1 MKPLFK
7 AALLCVMLF
16 AGTLLFAESW
26 TVLVYMAA
34 DNGLAQMGKLD
45 INSMESVVQP
55 ANLNLIVQADFPEGA
70 KRYRIQ
76 QDDSENITS
85 PVISNLGN
93 IDSGNPQTLNQF
105 LAWGFA
111 AYPSQR
117 KMLVIWSHGDSWYKG
132 KDKWICP
139 DDSSENL
146 MSISSG
152 DLAIA
157 FDGTPHL
164 DILLFDACSMQSI
177 EVINE
182 VAAWTNYVIG
192 SEELVPQYGF
202 PYERIIPLFSA
213 DLATILNQIPAL
225 YVQSYLPGEGI
236 NSGNQVWTTT
246 CSVIDTNW
254 MLTFYN
260 SFIPAMQLFWQ
271 IAEQLQPLRQQCY
284 EMNTGMADVDLRQ
297 FLQLLTN
304 AYPNLTMVSG
314 LQTLWNQMVV
324 SSDFSHP
331 DPAVQ
336 NIGTAALW
344 FPDSRFNFNN
354 AWQRYQKLK
363 FAKTQWLTLINK
375 MLGDDI
381 PPGKPTVI
389 SQYTVFSTL
398 YLRVE
403 NPADPDYLY
412 YRIKLSTSEYVEE
425 LYPSALWE
433 TRTLFAIPIT
443 AAGDYQLWAVDR
455 SGNQSEKVS
464 ASFGWTEPQVSMLI
478 SPNPVRGKSL
488 ASLSWWADAGLSG
501 KAVLELYNYRGQKLL
516 REDLGDVASGEG
528 CYLLSA
534 NPGFVSLP
542 SGRYFLRLRL
552 GEKVLTDKL
561 TILY

>member
-1 MKPLFK
+1 MKKLLK
-7 AALLCVMLF
+7 LALLCAVLF
-16 AGTLLFAESW
+16 IGNLLFAESW

-34 DNGLAQMGKLD
+34 DNNLAQMGKLD
-45 INSMESVVQP
+45 INSMESVAQP

-70 KRYRIQ
+70 KRYKVQ
-76 QDDSENITS
+76 QDDSDSITS
-85 PVISNLGN
+85 PIISNLGN
-93 IDSGNPQTLNQF
+93 IDSGNPQTLKQF
-105 LAWGFA
+105 MAWGFA

-132 KDKWICP
+132 NDKWICP
-139 DDSSENL
+139 DDNSENL
-146 MSISSG
+146 MSIANG

-177 EVINE
+177 EVITE
-182 VAAWTNYVIG
+182 VADYTDYVIG

-213 DLATILNQIPAL
+213 DLVTILNQIPAL

-236 NSGNQVWTTT
+236 NNGNQLWTTT
-246 CSVIDTNW
+246 CSVVDTAW

-284 EMNTGMADVDLRQ
+284 EMNTGMADVDIRQ
-297 FLQLLTN
+297 FLQLLN
-304 AYPNLTMVSG
+304 GAYPNLTMVSG
-314 LQTLWNQMVV
+314 LQGLWNHMVV
-324 SSDFSHP
+324 SSDFSTP
-331 DPAVQ
+331 EPAVQ

-381 PPGKPTVI
+381 PPGKPTVV

-398 YLRVE
+398 YLLVE
-403 NPADPDYLY
+403 NPADPDYIY
-412 YRIKLSTSEYVEE
+412 YRIKLSNSEYLDE
-425 LYPSALWE
+425 LCPSALWE
-433 TRTLFAIPIT
+433 TSTLFAIPIT
-443 AAGDYQLWAVDR
+443 GAGDYQLWAVDR
-455 SGNQSEKVS
+455 SGNEGEKIS
-464 ASFGWTEPQVSMLI
+464 ASFGWTEPQVSMLV

-501 KAVLELYNYRGQKLL
+501 KAMLELYNYRGQKLFTT
-516 REDLGDVASGEG
+516 ELGDVVSGEG
-528 CYLLSA
+528 SYLLSA
-534 NPGFVSLP
+534 NPRFVSLP
-542 SGRYFLRLRL
+542 AGRYFVRLHL